1 MPSMLGHSE
10 GANRL
15 LLPWWAEQLTQ
26 PRSLT
31 HHPSTDD
38 PLVSPCRCAGT
49 QRYIHTNWLDSWM
62 KVKVERGDD
71 GVDKH
76 PMCELCG
83 EEFTLG
89 TLDIRRDAGV
99 SACIKYKLVQ
109 TGTNWPVDQLTMVTF
124 RNRITNSRIGR
135 GLRWFDNMWLY
146 STVFAGVGRLRSC
159 RRCQSSS

>member
-1 MPSMLGHSE
+1 
-10 GANRL
+10 
-15 LLPWWAEQLTQ
+15 
-26 PRSLT
+26 
-31 HHPSTDD
+31 
-38 PLVSPCRCAGT
+38 
-49 QRYIHTNWLDSWM
+49 M

-99 SACIKYKLVQ
+99 SAWIKYKL
-109 TGTNWPVDQLTMVTF
+109 VTF